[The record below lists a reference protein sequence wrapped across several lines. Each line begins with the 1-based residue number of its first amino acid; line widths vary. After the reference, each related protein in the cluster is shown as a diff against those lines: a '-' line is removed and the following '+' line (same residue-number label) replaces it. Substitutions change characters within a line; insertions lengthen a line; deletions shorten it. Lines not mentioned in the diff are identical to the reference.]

1 MLRWWS
7 ALARALRLLLVRRF
21 AHTATT
27 LTIRMPVRRMVT
39 TALTGSLA
47 ACSLALARGMA
58 GAIVTAG
65 DLAAASRV
73 RAVALR
79 VRDAALQ
86 RPGVELP
93 APVVA
98 SLDVAG
104 QWREVPAAAR
114 WRVAAI
120 ASPVLAVVV
129 ASMAAAVSMVAVDS
143 TAVEAMAA
151 AIASFVE

>member
-1 MLRWWS
+1 
-7 ALARALRLLLVRRF
+7 
-21 AHTATT
+21 
-27 LTIRMPVRRMVT
+27 
-39 TALTGSLA
+39 
-47 ACSLALARGMA
+47 MA

-129 ASMAAAVSMVAVDS
+129 ASMAAAFMLVVDS

-151 AIASFVE
+151 AIARFIE

>member
-1 MLRWWS
+1 MLRWRS
-7 ALARALRLLLVRRF
+7 ASARALRLWKARRF
-21 AHTATT
+21 AHMATT

-39 TALTGSLA
+39 TVLTGSLVV
-47 ACSLALARGMA
+47 CLLAPAHGMA
-58 GAIVTAG
+58 GATVTAG
-65 DLAAASRV
+65 DAALRV
-73 RAVALR
+73 RDVALR

-151 AIASFVE
+151 AIARFIE